1 MLMFL
6 FGECFSPLII
16 LDKMIKKKKTNCWRI
31 LYQEEGRWAGGGFY
45 SHQAVPWGQVL
56 WSQCCPGRGWA
67 GTGCSDGVNSAW
79 AWAGWGDT
87 LLVPA
92 GSGRTCRAGEAA
104 KYTCE
109 QGEGAEP
116 CLKTQTYMKFLM
128 L

>member
-1 MLMFL
+1 M
-6 FGECFSPLII
+6 
-16 LDKMIKKKKTNCWRI
+16 
-31 LYQEEGRWAGGGFY
+31 
-45 SHQAVPWGQVL
+45 
-56 WSQCCPGRGWA
+56 
-67 GTGCSDGVNSAW
+67 NSAW

-104 KYTCE
+104 KYMCE